1 MARYNKIF
9 AGPTSE
15 NTPQVHEATS
25 AVAVK
30 PGRVV
35 VNSGSAF
42 ALAGATTKG
51 RMFVVAENYLAMKDV
66 DTDYAIG
73 ETIMAYELLDEQVFR
88 ARLATGE
95 NASAVGIELSAAAN
109 GELQIAAATEF
120 VVAFAGEVYN
130 NTSGSG
136 QLINIRAARG
146 YIKPA

>member
-15 NTPQVHEATS
+15 NTPQIHEAVS

-30 PGRVV
+30 PGRLV
-35 VNSGSAF
+35 VNSAGAF

-51 RMFVVAENYLAMKDV
+51 RMFVVSENTVCLKDV

-73 ETIMAYELLDEQVFR
+73 ETIMAYEPLDEQVFR
-88 ARLATGE
+88 VRLATGQ
-95 NASAVGIELSAAAN
+95 NVTAAGLELSPAAN
-109 GELQIAAATEF
+109 GEVKVAATTEY
-120 VVAFAGEVYN
+120 VAFFAAEVYN

-136 QLINIRAARG
+136 QLINVRAARG
-146 YIKPA
+146 YIKP

>member
-15 NTPQVHEATS
+15 NTPQVHEAP
-25 AVAVK
+25 ALAAIK
-30 PGRVV
+30 PGRLVV
-35 VNSGSAF
+35 ASGTSF

-51 RMFVVAENYLAMKDV
+51 RVFVASENTVCLKDV

-73 ETIMAYELLDEQVFR
+73 ETVMAYELLDEQVFR
-88 ARLATGE
+88 ARLATA
-95 NASAVGIELSAAAN
+95 NNITVGGTELSPAAN
-109 GELQIAAATEF
+109 GELKIAATGEQ

-130 NTSGSG
+130 NTTGSG

-146 YIKPA
+146 YIKP

>member
-1 MARYNKIF
+1 MARYNKVF

-25 AVAVK
+25 AAAVL
-30 PGRVV
+30 PGRLVV
-35 VNSGSAF
+35 MSGAQF

-51 RMFVVAENYLAMKDV
+51 RVFVASENYVTLKDPDV
-66 DTDYAIG
+66 AYAIG
-73 ETIMAYELLDEQVFR
+73 ETVLAFELLDEQVFR
-88 ARLATGE
+88 ARLATANNVTVAGT
-95 NASAVGIELSAAAN
+95 ELSPAAN
-109 GELQIAAATEF
+109 GELKIAATGEQ

-146 YIKPA
+146 YIKP

>member
-15 NTPQVHEATS
+15 NTPQIHEGTS
-25 AVAVK
+25 AVAIK
-30 PGRVV
+30 PGRIVV
-35 VNSGSAF
+35 RTAGAF

-51 RMFVVAENYLAMKDV
+51 RMFVVSENTVCLKDV

-73 ETIMAYELLDEQVFR
+73 ETIMAYDVLDEQAFR
-88 ARLATGE
+88 ARLATGQ
-95 NASAVGIELSAAAN
+95 NVTAVDLELSPAAN
-109 GELQIAAATEF
+109 GELKVAATTEF
-120 VVAFAGEVYN
+120 VVAFASEVYN

-146 YIKPA
+146 YIKP